1 MQIDYEEEEDA
12 EISMSPLIDCVFL
25 LLIFFL
31 VATMSKKANKDVDIR
46 LPESRSAVKR
56 LATDEQLVIG
66 IDLKGNVFLEG
77 MPASIMVLHDALR
90 SEALANPNRQVRI
103 DADAEAPLANVV
115 EVVDICQF
123 NHLDDVVLR
132 TYDENYNR

>member
-1 MQIDYEEEEDA
+1 DA

>member
-1 MQIDYEEEEDA
+1 MQINFEDNDPA
-12 EISMSPLIDCVFL
+12 EVSMSPLIDCVFL

-31 VATMSKKANKDVDIR
+31 VATTSKKANKDVDIH
-46 LPESRSAVKR
+46 LPESASAIKR
-56 LATDEQLVIG
+56 LATNDQSVIG
-66 IDLKGNVFLEG
+66 IDEQGNVFFEG
-77 MPASIMVLHDALR
+77 RPASIMVLHDALR
-90 SEALANPNRQVRI
+90 TEALVNPNKQIRI
-103 DADAEAPLANVV
+103 DADANAPLSSVV

>member
-1 MQIDYEEEEDA
+1 MQIDYEEDDEA

-46 LPESRSAVKR
+46 LPESRSAIKR

-77 MPASIMVLHDALR
+77 KPASIMVLHDALR

>member
-1 MQIDYEEEEDA
+1 MQIDYGEEEDA

>member
-1 MQIDYEEEEDA
+1 MQFNFEDEDKA
-12 EISMSPLIDCVFL
+12 EVSMSPLIDCVFL

-46 LPESRSAVKR
+46 LPESKSAIKR
-56 LATDEQLVIG
+56 LATDDQLVIG
-66 IDLKGNVFLEG
+66 VDVKGNIYFEG
-77 MPASIMVLHDALR
+77 KPASIMVLHDSLR
-90 SEALANPNRQVRI
+90 SEALINPNKQVRI
-103 DADAEAPLANVV
+103 DADSEAPLASVV
-115 EVVDICQF
+115 EIVDICQF

>member
-1 MQIDYEEEEDA
+1 MQIDYEDDDDA

-46 LPESRSAVKR
+46 LPESKSAIKR
-56 LATDEQLVIG
+56 LATDEQIVIG
-66 IDLKGNVFLEG
+66 IDSQGNVFLEG
-77 MPASIMVLHDALR
+77 KPASIMVLHDALR
-90 SEALANPNRQVRI
+90 TEALANPSQQIRI

-123 NHLDDVVLR
+123 NHLDEVVLR

>member
-1 MQIDYEEEEDA
+1 MQIDFEENDKA

-31 VATMSKKANKDVDIR
+31 VATMSKKKSKDVDIR
-46 LPESRSAVKR
+46 LPESNSAIGR
-56 LATDEQLVIG
+56 LATDDQTVIG
-66 IDLKGNVFLEG
+66 VDEKGNVYYEG
-77 MPASIMVLHDALR
+77 KPASIMVLHDALR
-90 SEALANPNRQVRI
+90 AMALANPNKQIRI
-103 DADAEAPLANVV
+103 DADANAPLANVV

-132 TYDENYNR
+132 AYDENYNK

>member
-1 MQIDYEEEEDA
+1 
-12 EISMSPLIDCVFL
+12 MSPLIDCVFL

-31 VATMSKKANKDVDIR
+31 VGTMSKKEDKDVDIR
-46 LPESRSAVKR
+46 LPESDSAIKR
-56 LATDEQLVIG
+56 LATDDQAVVG
-66 IDLKGNVFLEG
+66 VDKKGNVYFEG
-77 MPASIMVLHDALR
+77 KPASIMTLHDELRATALT
-90 SEALANPNRQVRI
+90 NPDKQIRI
-103 DADAEAPLANVV
+103 DADANAPLASVV

>member
-1 MQIDYEEEEDA
+1 MQIDYEDDDDA

-46 LPESRSAVKR
+46 LPESKSAVQR
-56 LATDEQLVIG
+56 LATDEQIVIG
-66 IDLKGNVFLEG
+66 IDSQGNVFLEG
-77 MPASIMVLHDALR
+77 KPASIMVLHDALR
-90 SEALANPNRQVRI
+90 TEALANPNRQIRI

>member
-1 MQIDYEEEEDA
+1 MQINFEDDDPA

-31 VATMSKKANKDVDIR
+31 VATTSKKANKDVDIR
-46 LPESRSAVKR
+46 LPESASAIKR
-56 LATDEQLVIG
+56 LATDDQAVIG
-66 IDLKGNVFLEG
+66 IDKLGNIFFEG
-77 MPASIMVLHDALR
+77 KPASIMVLHDALR
-90 SEALANPNRQVRI
+90 TEALANPDKQIRI
-103 DADAEAPLANVV
+103 DADTDAPLSSVI

-123 NHLDDVVLR
+123 NHLNEVVLR

>member
-1 MQIDYEEEEDA
+1 MQIDYEDDDDA

-46 LPESRSAVKR
+46 LPESKSAIKR
-56 LATDEQLVIG
+56 LATDEQIVIG
-66 IDLKGNVFLEG
+66 IDSQGNVFLEG
-77 MPASIMVLHDALR
+77 KPASIMVLHDALR
-90 SEALANPNRQVRI
+90 TEALANPSQQIRI